1 MEKSQFDRRVK
12 CLSHKWELGFSD
24 LKTKVYQIWY
34 GNRRLAAMF
43 LGMCSAQ
50 LKYFKTYLLNSKFNT
65 LKQQL
70 QSSVEL
76 TRVFDR
82 IDFYRSKQ
90 PMRDIACEITN

>member
-1 MEKSQFDRRVK
+1 
-12 CLSHKWELGFSD
+12 
-24 LKTKVYQIWY
+24 
-34 GNRRLAAMF
+34 MF

-90 PMRDIACEITN
+90 PSIELTRMRDIACEITNWANFLTVYLLANGVTMSLKRSFLSLIFACLN